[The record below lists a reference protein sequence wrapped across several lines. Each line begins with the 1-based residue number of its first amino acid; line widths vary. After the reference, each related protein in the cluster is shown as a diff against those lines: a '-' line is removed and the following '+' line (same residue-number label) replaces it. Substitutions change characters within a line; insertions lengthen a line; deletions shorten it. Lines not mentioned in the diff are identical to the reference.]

1 MVIFAK
7 PDARGAVE
15 RGLARKTLL
24 VQEERGLQLNQHQRT
39 RREQD
44 EDEDKEKTKKT
55 HVRETKQGVCSWTR
69 SKGND
74 QRRGGGFRPY
84 VREPREQ

>member
-15 RGLARKTLL
+15 RGLARETLL
-24 VQEERGLQLNQHQRT
+24 VQEERGLLNQHRRT
-39 RREQD
+39 REQD
-44 EDEDKEKTKKT
+44 KDKEKTKKT
-55 HVRETKQGVCSWTR
+55 HERETKQGVCSWIR

-84 VREPREQ
+84 